1 MLSIDEDVITLDLS
15 DVLESLSEQLVELE
29 VGLSYS
35 DAEAIAI
42 WHLHHGVNAWLLDP
56 PS

>member
-1 MLSIDEDVITLDLS
+1 MLRVDEDEITLDLS
-15 DVLESLSEQLVELE
+15 DVLESLSEQLVELQ

-42 WHLHHGVNAWLLDP
+42 WHLNHGVNAWLLDP